1 MAVHPIPGSR
11 NPGFN
16 REFFAV
22 PSPSE
27 SPPSQGSLL
36 HILGASFGIAGAVGS
51 SIGAGI
57 LRTPGLVAAQLGSA
71 PLMLLVWL
79 GGGIYSLFGA
89 LAVAELAA
97 ALPSAGGWYVYA
109 RRAAGDQAG
118 FSVGWIDW
126 LGQCAGLA
134 WVAVTIGEYSA
145 ALLPWLPVGSKAIG
159 LVVLLTFALVQLL
172 GLAAGSLS
180 QKLLS
185 LAKAGAFLIL
195 IAACFWFAPHAASS
209 AAPASAGPLADASLT
224 PPQGRALAVGLVF
237 ALQAVIT
244 TYDGWHSPIYFAE
257 EFSDPAAALPRSLVG
272 GVLAVTGLYLL
283 VNLALLQVLSLP
295 ELAGSRLPLADA
307 ARLLFGG
314 GGAQLITVLALIS
327 CLGLINAVIMAAP
340 RVLYGLARDGLF
352 LNAVA
357 GVSSAG
363 TPLFAL
369 GITTLTAAALLLV
382 GDFAIL
388 LGMAAFFYVL
398 LYATGIAALFVL
410 RWRDPELARPFRD
423 WGYPFTAATVGITS
437 LAFLVGEV
445 VSDTRNSLL
454 AVGLI
459 LLSWPLHQ
467 AFRRLSLRLAECIS

>member
-1 MAVHPIPGSR
+1 M
-11 NPGFN
+11 
-16 REFFAV
+16 
-22 PSPSE
+22 PSSSE

-134 WVAVTIGEYSA
+134 WVSVTIGEYSA
-145 ALLPWLPVGSKAIG
+145 ALLPRLPFGSKVIG
-159 LVVLLTFALVQLL
+159 LAVLLAFALVQLL

-195 IAACFWFAPHAASS
+195 IAACFWFAPHAANT
-209 AAPASAGPLADASLT
+209 AAPIATGALADPAAL
-224 PPQGRALAVGLVF
+224 PPLQGRALAVGLVF

-272 GVLAVTGLYLL
+272 GVLAVTGLYVL

-352 LNAVA
+352 LDAVA

-363 TPLFAL
+363 TPLLAL
-369 GITTLTAAALLLV
+369 GITTSTAAVLLLV

-388 LGMAAFFYVL
+388 LGMAAFLYVL

-423 WGYPFTAATVGITS
+423 WGYPVTAATVGVTS

-467 AFRRLSLRLAECIS
+467 AFRRLRPSIS